1 MESQACKIP
10 TIPMILLLFRNS
22 FVSFDLPRKDSGAS
36 RGMVLSSRWTVV
48 ASTGISLG
56 TVVRLRA
63 PHCMIFTFQD

>member
-22 FVSFDLPRKDSGAS
+22 FVSFDLPRKDSGA
-36 RGMVLSSRWTVV
+36 RTGKLLPSRWTVV

-56 TVVRLRA
+56 TIVRLRV
-63 PHCMIFTFQD
+63 PHCMIFTFQG